1 MCRESDSVLLLS
13 TLLKEVSSLTHN
25 MANYL
30 LNITTYKRESYNFDT
45 GTMAFN
51 GLTNIH
57 GWVMEQRAG
66 GGGESKC
73 ISGHVDCNKCK
84 LNGM

>member
-1 MCRESDSVLLLS
+1 MCQESDSFLLLS
-13 TLLKEVSSLTHN
+13 TSLTEVSSLKHN

-30 LNITTYKRESYNFDT
+30 LNIIIYLRESYNFDT

-57 GWVMEQRAG
+57 GWIMAMRAV
-66 GGGESKC
+66 GGER
-73 ISGHVDCNKCK
+73 V
-84 LNGM
+84 

>member
-1 MCRESDSVLLLS
+1 MCRESDSFLLLS
-13 TLLKEVSSLTHN
+13 TLLKEVSSLKHN

-30 LNITTYKRESYNFDT
+30 LNMTIYYRDSYNFDT

-57 GWVMEQRAG
+57 GWVMGQRAR

-73 ISGHVDCNKCK
+73 KSGHVECNKCK
-84 LNGM
+84 LHGM